1 MAPQQIDQA
10 ELVKALDY
18 LKELHPKVQYRSKN
32 GRRFLEFPPGT
43 SEQACQYLTLLGKAD
58 QTVHQV
64 YLPTAVQHQV
74 SVVRNL
80 YASK

>member
-1 MAPQQIDQA
+1 MAPQIDQA

-18 LKELHPKVQYRSKN
+18 LKELHPRVRYRSKN
-32 GRRFLEFPPGT
+32 GRNFLEFPPGT
-43 SEQACQYLTLLGKAD
+43 SEQACQYLSLLGKAD
-58 QTVHQV
+58 QVVHQA
-64 YLPTAVQHQV
+64 YLPTSVQHQV

>member
-32 GRRFLEFPPGT
+32 GRKFLEFPPGT
-43 SEQACQYLTLLGKAD
+43 SEQACQYLSLLGKAD
-58 QTVHQV
+58 QVVHQA
-64 YLPTAVQHQV
+64 YLPTSMQHQV